1 MSPTEFQTI
10 AKNWEHQR
18 TQLNLAIYLGGVE
31 QSSIHAQLNGHVIRS
46 EGNVFTVADEQN
58 TLQIILEGC
67 RFSYLHPKDEFP
79 AFVNPIK
86 IECISGEICLIL
98 PEKFIN

>member
-1 MSPTEFQTI
+1 M
-10 AKNWEHQR
+10 AN
-18 TQLNLAIYLGGVE
+18 
-31 QSSIHAQLNGHVIRS
+31 
-46 EGNVFTVADEQN
+46 EQN

-67 RFSYLHPKDEFP
+67 KFSYLHPKDEFP